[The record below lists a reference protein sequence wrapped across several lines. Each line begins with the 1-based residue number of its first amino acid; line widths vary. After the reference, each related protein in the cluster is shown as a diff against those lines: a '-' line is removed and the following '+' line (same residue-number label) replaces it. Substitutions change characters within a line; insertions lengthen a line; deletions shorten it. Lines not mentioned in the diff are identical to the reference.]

1 MWRGGGVGRELP
13 KPAIAKIRCGAQ
25 TEPQLAPTTHHEHGV
40 RAACACAG
48 RASARASLG
57 AFTLHAIQGRFE
69 SKNPTSQRTARKG
82 RNARRE
88 PRHALASMPPHAST
102 SARTTRGAA
111 SAYGSA
117 RVARTSRARDRARS
131 TTTRSTLEE
140 RRGRFGRSFLRPR
153 VRLVC
158 LVLKPCE
165 RAASDARKRVRRAVA
180 RGERHAKTRQNNF
193 ARRVLRIAS
202 SVSAALVALGKCGFR
217 PVQCDASTLCLG
229 SSEDKRVFNRPDFCH
244 RKSLQ
249 PAGPRFLKCRARH
262 APHTSRAARSC
273 TRPRARIDFALFAPH
288 GDVSLSSLC
297 LLELPAFA
305 RALARSASTAGL
317 ESRH

>member
-1 MWRGGGVGRELP
+1 MRAPACPSCPLRRCRSHAFNAAGRRVLGVNCPNQEA
-13 KPAIAKIRCGAQ
+13 AIAKIRCGAQ
-25 TEPQLAPTTHHEHGV
+25 TEPQLAPTPSHEHGA
-40 RAACACAG
+40 RAAHACAG
-48 RASARASLG
+48 RASARPSLD
-57 AFTLHAIQGRFE
+57 AFTRHVEHGRFA
-69 SKNPTSQRTARKG
+69 SKNPTSQCTARKG

-180 RGERHAKTRQNNF
+180 RGERHAKTRQNAPVARINF
-193 ARRVLRIAS
+193 ARRVLRITSNFCVQRVGSARGIRKMCVSTSAVRREHFVFGFVRGSPRLSVLPHRREFSGIFS
-202 SVSAALVALGKCGFR
+202 SQIFQRL
-217 PVQCDASTLCLG
+217 PVT
-229 SSEDKRVFNRPDFCH
+229 
-244 RKSLQ
+244 
-249 PAGPRFLKCRARH
+249 PR
-262 APHTSRAARSC
+262 RS
-273 TRPRARIDFALFAPH
+273 H
-288 GDVSLSSLC
+288 M
-297 LLELPAFA
+297 
-305 RALARSASTAGL
+305 
-317 ESRH
+317 